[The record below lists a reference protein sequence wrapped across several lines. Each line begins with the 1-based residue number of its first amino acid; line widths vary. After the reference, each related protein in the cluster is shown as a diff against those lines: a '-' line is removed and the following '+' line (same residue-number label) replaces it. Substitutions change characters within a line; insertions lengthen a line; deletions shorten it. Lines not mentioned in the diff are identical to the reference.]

1 VYLNAGRHI
10 VESGKRDDPI
20 TSDPQPVD
28 WDFPPTI
35 ATVVLNS
42 QGDAMNGILYI
53 SQGRG
58 PHPTVILLHGYP
70 GDEKN
75 LDLAQ
80 AIRRTGW
87 NVLFFHYRGA
97 WGSAGAFSTEHALE
111 DVAAA
116 LDFLQQPDAQRNY
129 RVDAGKIVL
138 VGHSMG
144 AYLALLAGSRL
155 DAIQHIV
162 AMAPVN
168 MGLWTA
174 GAGPEMWAAMADNF
188 EAMAHGAIKR
198 VGGAEEFAQMT
209 AHPDAYDLVERAAG
223 LDGKSL
229 LLIGAARDQD
239 VPPEQHLAP
248 LVKRLKERGKANIT
262 EATLDTDHVF
272 STTRIGLAR
281 LVAQWLAGTLTA

>member
-1 VYLNAGRHI
+1 
-10 VESGKRDDPI
+10 VELSKGSDPI
-20 TSDPQPVD
+20 TSDPEQVD
-28 WDFPPTI
+28 WEFPPTI
-35 ATVVLNS
+35 ATVILNS
-42 QGDAMNGILYI
+42 HGDNMNGILYI
-53 SQGRG
+53 SQGSG

-97 WGSAGAFSTEHALE
+97 WGSEGAFSTDHALE

-116 LDFLQQPDAQRNY
+116 LDFLRLPDTQRNY
-129 RVDAGKIVL
+129 RVDPDRIAL

-144 AYLALLAGSRL
+144 AYLALVAGSRL
-155 DAIQHIV
+155 EAVRHIV

-168 MGLWTA
+168 QGLWTA
-174 GAGPEMWAAMADNF
+174 GSDPETWAALAAGM

-198 VGGAEEFAQMT
+198 VGGPEEFARMS
-209 AHPDAYDLVERAAG
+209 ARPDEYDLLERVPG

-229 LLIGAARDQD
+229 LLIGAARDED
-239 VPPEQHLAP
+239 VAPQSHLAP
-248 LVKRLKERGKANIT
+248 LTKRLKERDKARVI

-272 STTRIGLAR
+272 SNARIALAR
-281 LVAQWLAGTLTA
+281 LVTHWLAETLAD